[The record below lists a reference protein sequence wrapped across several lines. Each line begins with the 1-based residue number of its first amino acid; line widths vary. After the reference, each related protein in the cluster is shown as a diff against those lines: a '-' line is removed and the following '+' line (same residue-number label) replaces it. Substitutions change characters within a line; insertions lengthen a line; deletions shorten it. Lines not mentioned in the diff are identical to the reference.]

1 MTEMDED
8 LSFLSEAVAGFPGYG
23 DESGRR
29 GTEQRVRASLGEALA
44 SLRARL
50 GSGLEGAL
58 AERLDAAI
66 FRCQFAD
73 QRHVAAVDRRKIH
86 DEEVTLL
93 AHADREV
100 VESVRGLSNLEPA
113 ALGVRLDGIM
123 AMLDRRSTP
132 FG

>member
-1 MTEMDED
+1 MKEMDKD
-8 LSFLSEAVAGFPGYG
+8 LSFLSGAVAGFPGYG
-23 DESGRR
+23 DDPDQR
-29 GTEQRVRASLGEALA
+29 GTEQRVRALLGEALA
-44 SLRARL
+44 ELRARL
-50 GSGLEGAL
+50 GSGLECGL

-73 QRHVAAVDRRKIH
+73 QHRVAAVDRRKLH
-86 DEEVTLL
+86 AEDVTLL
-93 AHADREV
+93 AHGDREV
-100 VESVRGLSNLEPA
+100 VESVRGLSDLEPA